1 MLASLLYS
9 LSVPGTWFHSCQVAT
24 SIDPAS
30 LEASL
35 SLVAKVNPLVIWIVF
50 EASGFKFGWLKLSFT
65 NVFE

>member
-9 LSVPGTWFHSCQVAT
+9 LSAPGTWFHNCEVAT

-35 SLVAKVNPLVIWIVF
+35 SLVAKVNPLVI
-50 EASGFKFGWLKLSFT
+50 
-65 NVFE
+65 